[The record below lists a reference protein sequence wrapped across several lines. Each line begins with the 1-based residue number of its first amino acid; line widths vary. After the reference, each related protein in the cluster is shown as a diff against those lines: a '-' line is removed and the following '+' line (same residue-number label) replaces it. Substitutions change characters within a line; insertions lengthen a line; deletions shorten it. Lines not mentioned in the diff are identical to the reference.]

1 VLENLIGRGQNGSE
15 GRDKIGLG
23 SIRRPIIGLAL
34 GGGAARGFAHIGI
47 VRTLIAHGIV
57 PNVVVGT
64 SIGAVVG
71 GAYAAGH
78 LDKLEEWARGL
89 QPRSV
94 LGYLDIRL
102 NGSGLIGG
110 DKLAAQ
116 LEAAMGQ
123 TLIEDLPLKFASVAT
138 EVRTGHEIWLTHG
151 RMVDALRASY
161 ALPGIFAP
169 VLAGDR
175 WLVDGALVNPVPVS
189 AARALGAEIVI
200 AANLSSDIFTHSTT
214 IHSHGASAAAEPA
227 PAKRGFGKFF
237 SAERAVKR
245 EFFGGAGRPGISSI
259 MVDAFNIMQDRITRA
274 RLAGDPPDLLISPRV
289 GQIGWFDFHR
299 ADDLIAHG
307 ARAAERAIVSIQEV
321 IHVLAPESQGGNLWT
336 RSADQAVLIYS
347 RSASC
352 SRSYSPT
359 RHLTTSPIEIRP
371 TTRSSSSTGRCRNF
385 PSVMI
390 SMITATVSDC
400 LQLTTLRVIT
410 ALTGSSSTP
419 APRSPSTRTI
429 SRSDRMPSMRPSLM
443 TSTAPIFRS
452 PSILMAEESFASGS
466 TL

>member
-1 VLENLIGRGQNGSE
+1 LLFKEIALVLDNLRWGQKNGSDD
-15 GRDKIGLG
+15 RDKVGLG
-23 SIRRPIIGLAL
+23 TIRRPVIGLAL

-47 VRTLIAHGIV
+47 VKTLIAHGIV

-78 LDKLEEWARGL
+78 LDTLEEWARGL

-110 DKLAAQ
+110 EKLATQ

-123 TLIEDLPLKFASVAT
+123 TLIEDLPLKFATVAT

-151 RMVDALRASY
+151 RMVEAMRASY

-169 VLAGDR
+169 VLVGDR

-200 AANLSSDIFTHSTT
+200 AANVSSDIFTHSTT
-214 IHSHGASAAAEPA
+214 IYSHGAPAAPPRITVEPA
-227 PAKRGFGKFF
+227 PPRRGLGKFF
-237 SAERAVKR
+237 SPERTVKR
-245 EFFGGAGRPGISSI
+245 EFFGGGGRPGISSV

-299 ADDLIAHG
+299 ADDVIAHG
-307 ARAAERAIVSIQEV
+307 ARAAERAIVSIQEA
-321 IHVLAPESQGGNLWT
+321 IHVLAP
-336 RSADQAVLIYS
+336 
-347 RSASC
+347 
-352 SRSYSPT
+352 
-359 RHLTTSPIEIRP
+359 
-371 TTRSSSSTGRCRNF
+371 
-385 PSVMI
+385 PS
-390 SMITATVSDC
+390 
-400 LQLTTLRVIT
+400 
-410 ALTGSSSTP
+410 
-419 APRSPSTRTI
+419 
-429 SRSDRMPSMRPSLM
+429 
-443 TSTAPIFRS
+443 
-452 PSILMAEESFASGS
+452 E
-466 TL
+466 

>member
-1 VLENLIGRGQNGSE
+1 VLDNLRWGQKNGSE
-15 GRDKIGLG
+15 DRDKVGLG
-23 SIRRPIIGLAL
+23 SIRRPVIGLAL

-47 VRTLIAHGIV
+47 VKTLIAHGIV

-78 LDKLEEWARGL
+78 LDTLEEWARGL

-110 DKLAAQ
+110 ERLATQ
-116 LEAAMGQ
+116 LEAAIGP
-123 TLIEDLPLKFASVAT
+123 TLIEDLPLKFATVAT

-151 RMVDALRASY
+151 RMVEAMRASY

-169 VLAGDR
+169 VLVGDR

-214 IHSHGASAAAEPA
+214 IYSHGASAVPQPIPVEPA
-227 PAKRGFGKFF
+227 PPRRGLGKFF
-237 SAERAVKR
+237 SPERAVKR
-245 EFFGGAGRPGISSI
+245 EFFGGGGRPGISSV

-307 ARAAERAIVSIQEV
+307 ARAAERAIVSIQEA
-321 IHVLAPESQGGNLWT
+321 IHVLAP
-336 RSADQAVLIYS
+336 
-347 RSASC
+347 
-352 SRSYSPT
+352 
-359 RHLTTSPIEIRP
+359 
-371 TTRSSSSTGRCRNF
+371 
-385 PSVMI
+385 PS
-390 SMITATVSDC
+390 
-400 LQLTTLRVIT
+400 
-410 ALTGSSSTP
+410 
-419 APRSPSTRTI
+419 
-429 SRSDRMPSMRPSLM
+429 
-443 TSTAPIFRS
+443 
-452 PSILMAEESFASGS
+452 E
-466 TL
+466 